1 MQTVLFNQSYLLF
14 IFLLS
19 LQKYQSSVT
28 QHCSYFVLL
37 CNNLVLALILL
48 LELRP
53 GESKCMA
60 GFMENQVKE
69 YFRYVLGI
77 RVGNEVLHQ
86 WGNKCVAVITD
97 CNSSVCW
104 CWNTS
109 LHYCSL
115 LFFFLR
121 LNLSVYEMC
130 STVIKMPEIF
140 VGCWGF

>member
-1 MQTVLFNQSYLLF
+1 
-14 IFLLS
+14 
-19 LQKYQSSVT
+19 
-28 QHCSYFVLL
+28 
-37 CNNLVLALILL
+37 
-48 LELRP
+48 
-53 GESKCMA
+53 MA

-86 WGNKCVAVITD
+86 RGNKCVVVIT
-97 CNSSVCW
+97 VCW

-109 LHYCSL
+109 LHYCGNK
-115 LFFFLR
+115 LFVVFFGK

-140 VGCWGF
+140 VGCWGFKFKCTSVI